1 MVPKVTE
8 SPAISHVGFQL
19 CVFTTPSTNLWA
31 LDSYFLHVASVL
43 VVQVEIKS
51 CARDVN
57 LVIPKR
63 DDLPM
68 EEAVPFLKLQFRS
81 FHRETLEGS
90 FWVILETVDRLN
102 NLWKNECELTV

>member
-8 SPAISHVGFQL
+8 SPAISHALGFQL

-31 LDSYFLHVASVL
+31 LDSFFLRVASVL

-68 EEAVPFLKLQFRS
+68 EEAVLFLKLQFRS

-90 FWVILETVDRLN
+90 FWVILVRN
-102 NLWKNECELTV
+102 GG